1 MAIEASALDAKPGA
15 EVLEDFLKKEW
26 VQNHFLEYKVWHWS
40 AQNSLPSGK
49 QPHKYGKSPVSIGK
63 STIDGPFSIA
73 NCNKLPEG
81 KLFKAATFKLVFVT
95 ARRGLLRQ

>member
-1 MAIEASALDAKPGA
+1 MVLIWNVGSISMAIEASALDAKPGA

-49 QPHKYGKSPVSIGK
+49 QPHKYGKSQFLNGTTHYK
-63 STIDGPFSIA
+63 
-73 NCNKLPEG
+73 
-81 KLFKAATFKLVFVT
+81 
-95 ARRGLLRQ
+95 